1 MAVIRP
7 FRAWRYN
14 EAKISD
20 INLKFSPLFDVVSP
34 EQLRELYKIPNNSIH
49 LSVPQSQDEAVAKL
63 REWKQVGI
71 IQQDPL
77 PGIYIYYQKF
87 SLFGDGRSYTRKG
100 FVVMVRLGADANDPQ
115 DDIVLHEDTI
125 THSVEERTTLLQKTM
140 LNVAPTHGL
149 YDDHDFQLEALMDS
163 YMQHPLYS
171 YIDYQGVINQLAIVQ
186 DPRDLA
192 QFQQV
197 LSAKKIYLADGH
209 HRLASSRHLLATT
222 LQSGANLPPDSMVNY
237 HLMYLT
243 NLRSD
248 DIRILPIH
256 RLLSLPREPWNEEA
270 LIEPFSE
277 FFEVKD
283 ITSYRSPV
291 YEAVQHNPRAFGLI
305 WTHKHYLITLKPE
318 IDPVRDNPLPIPD
331 AVKDL
336 DYTVLHYFIFD
347 RIFGLRYR
355 EQHGRPEISYV
366 KDYPTVLKTAM
377 RDASKLGFITPSTS
391 MEEMM
396 AVCNSGAL
404 MPQKSTYFYPKV
416 VCGLLFASIDDNEN
430 NSPFDI
436 GFRFTPA

>member
-34 EQLRELYKIPNNSIH
+34 EQLKALYQIPNNSIH
-49 LSVPQSQDEAVAKL
+49 LSVPQSQDEAVGKL
-63 REWKQVGI
+63 KEWKEQGI

-87 SLFGDGRSYTRKG
+87 SLYGDGKSYTRKG
-100 FVVMVRLGADANDPQ
+100 FVVMVRLGADAEDPQ

-125 THSVEERTTLLQKTM
+125 THSVVERTTLLEKTQ

-149 YDDHDFQLEALMDS
+149 YDDPDFRLESLMDS
-163 YMQHPLYS
+163 YMTHPLYS

-192 QFQQV
+192 LFRQV
-197 LSAKKIYLADGH
+197 LSEKKIYLADGH
-209 HRLASSRHLLATT
+209 HRLASSRHLLAQK
-222 LQSGANLPPDSMVNY
+222 LQSGEAMAPDSMVNY

-256 RLLSLPREPWNEEA
+256 RLVHLPKEPWNEES
-270 LIEPFSE
+270 LVEPFKA
-277 FFEVKD
+277 FFEVED
-283 ITSYRSPV
+283 ITSHRSPV
-291 YEAVQHNPRAFGLI
+291 YEAVQKRKRSFGLI
-305 WTHKHYLITLKPE
+305 WMHKHYLITLRPE
-318 IDPVRDNPLPIPD
+318 MDPIRDNPLPIPD
-331 AVKDL
+331 AVKEL
-336 DYTVLHYFIFD
+336 DYTVLHYFVFD
-347 RIFGLRYR
+347 RIFGMSYR
-355 EQHGRPEISYV
+355 EQHGRPEIQYI
-366 KDYPTVLKTAM
+366 KDYPTILKTAM
-377 RDASKLGFITPSTS
+377 ADPTQLGFITPSTS
-391 MEEMM
+391 MDEMM
-396 AVCNSGAL
+396 SVCNSGAL

-416 VCGLLFASIDDNEN
+416 VCGLLFASIDDHEN
-430 NSPFDI
+430 NSSFDI